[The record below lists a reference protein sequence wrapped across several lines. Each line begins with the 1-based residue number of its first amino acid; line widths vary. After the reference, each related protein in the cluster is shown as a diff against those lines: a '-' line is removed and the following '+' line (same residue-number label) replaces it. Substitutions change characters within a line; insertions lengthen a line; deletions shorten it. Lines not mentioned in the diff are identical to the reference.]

1 MRVSGKIARWGVA
14 ILVAALAGPVV
25 VAQGAP
31 TPPPGALVVHVV
43 AASGT
48 ASNFFQ
54 LQARPGATV
63 RAGALQL
70 QNPGRKPVTIRIDPV
85 DGLTIN
91 TLGSTY
97 QQPGTAATGSTGWTR
112 LSLRQVTLA
121 PKQSRQVPV
130 VVTVPRS
137 AAPGDYLSGVSVE
150 ALGQTRQIDPKKG
163 LAIASIVRYAI
174 GLELTLPGP
183 RHPSIQFTGASLQR
197 EPSTLVFFLNARN
210 RGNVI
215 LKGVHGTAQVTLGA
229 KQVAAIPLGPGTFV
243 SGTTIA
249 YPVPASHQTP
259 SPGTVYHVTAVLY
272 YPGGVA
278 RLSTDVSFGLKQAVE
293 QAKFGGPPVPHKRSA
308 GQWVL
313 FGLLGLGA
321 LIALGAIVML
331 LVRRRHAQGARP
343 LSHEAALRLLERT
356 LADPGEHPVSIM
368 LLPTGPGAA
377 EQAATI
383 AAARPRLRAR
393 DSLGCLAAD
402 QLIVI
407 MPAASEV
414 VATALAADLAGHVAH
429 HPTTATA
436 TEPTTAARLIQQAS
450 AHATLAPAT

>member
-1 MRVSGKIARWGVA
+1 MRVSGKIARWGAA
-14 ILVAALAGPVV
+14 IVVAALAGPVT
-25 VAQGAP
+25 VAQAVR

-63 RAGALQL
+63 SAGALQL

-97 QQPGTAATGSTGWTR
+97 QQPGTAATGSTRWAR
-112 LSLRQVTLA
+112 LGLRQVTLA
-121 PKQSRQVPV
+121 PKQSRRVPV
-130 VVTVPRS
+130 VVSVPAS

-174 GLELTLPGP
+174 GLEIALPGP
-183 RHPSIQFTGASLQR
+183 RHPSIQFTGASLER

-215 LKGVHGTAQVTLGA
+215 LKGVHGTARVTLGS
-229 KQVAAIPLGPGTFV
+229 KQVAAIPLGPGTFI
-243 SGTTIA
+243 SGTAIS
-249 YPVPASHQTP
+249 YPVPAGHQTP
-259 SPGTVYHVTAVLY
+259 APGTAYHVTAVLY

-278 RLSTDVSFGLKQAVE
+278 RLSTDVTFGLKQAVE
-293 QAKFGGPPVPHKRSA
+293 QAKFGGPAVPHARSA

-313 FGLLGLGA
+313 FGLLGLAA
-321 LIALGAIVML
+321 LIAVGTLVMWL
-331 LVRRRHAQGARP
+331 MRRRRAQSDRP
-343 LSHEAALRLLERT
+343 LSHDAALRLLERT
-356 LADPGEHPVSIM
+356 LADPGELPVSIM
-368 LLPTGPGAA
+368 LVPTGRGAT

-383 AAARPRLRAR
+383 AAARPRLRTR
-393 DSLGCLAAD
+393 DSLGSLAAD

-414 VATALAADLAGHVAH
+414 VATALAADLAGHVAN

-436 TEPTTAARLIQQAS
+436 TEPTTAARLIEQAS
-450 AHATLAPAT
+450 AQATLAPAT